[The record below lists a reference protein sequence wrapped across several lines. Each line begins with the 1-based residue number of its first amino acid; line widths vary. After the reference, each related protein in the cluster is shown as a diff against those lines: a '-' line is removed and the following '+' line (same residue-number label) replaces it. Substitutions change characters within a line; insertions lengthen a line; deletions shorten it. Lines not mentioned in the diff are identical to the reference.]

1 MEENQVR
8 KIQVRVKYISI
19 DNNSNHNTI
28 YPVFFTPLKHEKT
41 MNKSRPFFV
50 LLLEQNLKK
59 KSFTEIK

>member
-1 MEENQVR
+1 MEENQIR

-50 LLLEQNLKK
+50 LLL
-59 KSFTEIK
+59 